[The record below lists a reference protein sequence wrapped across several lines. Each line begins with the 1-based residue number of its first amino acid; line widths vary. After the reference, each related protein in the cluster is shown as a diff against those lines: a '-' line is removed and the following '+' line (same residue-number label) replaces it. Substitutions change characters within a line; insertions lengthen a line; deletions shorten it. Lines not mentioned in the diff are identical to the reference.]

1 MAMINTISQ
10 YRTVYCLDMPGFGES
25 EEPKQSWNVN
35 DFIKFISEFIETQGI
50 KELDLIGHSNGGRI
64 IIKLMNCKNRFK
76 VNHIILFGS
85 AGIVHKKKISQIVK
99 IRLFKLGKLFLKLKP
114 IKKIFPNMLEKY
126 KNRFGSADYRNAT
139 LVMKETMVKII
150 NEDLTELL
158 KNIKVPTL
166 LIWGENDTQTPIE
179 DAKLMEKLIPDAGLV
194 SIKDC
199 THYVF
204 LERWNYISK
213 IINVFIEGE

>member
-1 MAMINTISQ
+1 
-10 YRTVYCLDMPGFGES
+10 
-25 EEPKQSWNVN
+25 
-35 DFIKFISEFIETQGI
+35 
-50 KELDLIGHSNGGRI
+50 
-64 IIKLMNCKNRFK
+64 
-76 VNHIILFGS
+76 
-85 AGIVHKKKISQIVK
+85 
-99 IRLFKLGKLFLKLKP
+99 
-114 IKKIFPNMLEKY
+114 
-126 KNRFGSADYRNAT
+126 
-139 LVMKETMVKII
+139 MVKII

-204 LERWNYISK
+204 LERWDYISK